1 MRTARL
7 TLLCLLVSIAT
18 ACTTPSTSDGA
29 AAIGGASSEPSAA
42 NHQACLTNAK
52 ALEVAADAYFAMTGE
67 YPSSQQQ
74 LVDNGLIREPVEALD
89 VVATGAG
96 YDIVAVGPVCEGFDA

>member
-1 MRTARL
+1 MRTARV
-7 TLLCLLVSIAT
+7 TLLCLLVPIAA
-18 ACTTPSTSDGA
+18 ACTTPSSSDGA

-42 NHQACLTNAK
+42 NLQACLANATTL
-52 ALEVAADAYFAMTGE
+52 AVAADAYFAMTGE

-89 VVATGAG
+89 LVATGAG
-96 YDIVAVGPVCEGFDA
+96 YDVVAVGPVCAGFDA